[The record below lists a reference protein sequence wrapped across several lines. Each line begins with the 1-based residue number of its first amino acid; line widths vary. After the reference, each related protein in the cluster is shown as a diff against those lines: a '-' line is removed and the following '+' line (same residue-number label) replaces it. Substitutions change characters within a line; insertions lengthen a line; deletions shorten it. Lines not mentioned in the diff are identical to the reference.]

1 MTRKFELS
9 TRGLL
14 ISSALAATACIL
26 CAPVSAERL
35 PNEQPTKV
43 NGIVATCTGTGSGS
57 RQHAQ
62 TMNYPVR
69 FEFVGGYGQY
79 LGDET
84 VTVEEQSQCDGFG
97 VVQFALGDDAI
108 AAGPL
113 SGDGGLARR
122 TDQNPLGDRRQWR
135 RPESGLFPLSPHD
148 GGCTAIVQLCQQR
161 RLQRT
166 AIDERRQ
173 RHAAGACERRS
184 FEPAAAQWPIG
195 RAGAGREWNFDQPA
209 AFAGKHEPTSPLTA
223 SAICLELT
231 LARCRSIR

>member
-84 VTVEEQSQCDGFG
+84 VTVEDRKANAMVSVSCSSPWVMMQLPPGRYQVTADLPGAPTKTRWVTVGSGAGQKAVFFRYPGMMAGAPQSSSYASNEGFGEPPSTQSQEG
-97 VVQFALGDDAI
+97 
-108 AAGPL
+108 
-113 SGDGGLARR
+113 
-122 TDQNPLGDRRQWR
+122 
-135 RPESGLFPLSPHD
+135 
-148 GGCTAIVQLCQQR
+148 
-161 RLQRT
+161 
-166 AIDERRQ
+166 
-173 RHAAGACERRS
+173 
-184 FEPAAAQWPIG
+184 
-195 RAGAGREWNFDQPA
+195 
-209 AFAGKHEPTSPLTA
+209 TSPLVH
-223 SAICLELT
+223 
-231 LARCRSIR
+231 